1 MDDAQYHHLLGKAIR
16 FFWNTKKRQG
26 SVLAGKQLDAFLELL
41 TQVAIDSNVPREC
54 IYLKNNHIPGYF
66 RATKDWDLIIVSP
79 KKNLIAAIEL
89 KSQVGS
95 YGNNLNN
102 RTEESLGSADDFW
115 TAFREKTFVCHQS
128 PWLGYLMLV
137 GKDAQSTHAVKVNEV
152 HFPVRPEF
160 KNATYLDRY
169 RILCQRLV
177 LEHKYNAV
185 ALISSA
191 GEYHFESPDDNISF
205 DTFIHSFR
213 GHLLGCAHEFE

>member
-1 MDDAQYHHLLGKAIR
+1 MDKKYNQQITDAIK
-16 FFWNTKKRQG
+16 FFWDTKKIQG
-26 SVLAGKQLDAFLELL
+26 NVLAGKQLDAFLKLL
-41 TQVAIDSNVPREC
+41 TQVAVDAGVPEAC

-102 RTEESLGSADDFW
+102 RTEESLGSSEDFW
-115 TAFREKTFVCHQS
+115 TAFREHVFTCNQS
-128 PWLGYLMLV
+128 PWLGYQIVV
-137 GKDAQSTHAVKVNEV
+137 GKDKESTHAEKESEH
-152 HFPVRPEF
+152 HFPVRAEF
-160 KNATYLDRY
+160 KNSTYLDRY

-185 ALISSA
+185 ALIATENKDSYENLAENLSI
-191 GEYHFESPDDNISF
+191 DSF
-205 DTFIHSFR
+205 INSFR
-213 GHLLGCAHEFE
+213 GHLLGFADEFR

>member
-1 MDDAQYHHLLGKAIR
+1 MGNKE
-16 FFWNTKKRQG
+16 KQG
-26 SVLAGKQLDAFLELL
+26 NVLAGKQLDAFLDVLKEIA
-41 TQVAIDSNVPREC
+41 VDAGIPDSCVF
-54 IYLKNNHIPGYF
+54 LKNNHIPGYY

-79 KKNLIAAIEL
+79 KNNLVAAIEL

-102 RTEESLGSADDFW
+102 RTEESLGSSEDFW
-115 TAFREKTFVCHQS
+115 TAFREKAFTCNQT
-128 PWLGYLMLV
+128 PWLGYIMVV
-137 GKDAQSTHAVKVNEV
+137 GKDTESTHEVKVSEP

-185 ALISSA
+185 ALIATQDS
-191 GEYHFESPDDNISF
+191 GHYDNLDNTISIE
-205 DTFIHSFR
+205 TFVNSFR
-213 GHLLGCAHEFE
+213 GHLLGFADEFK